1 MITTYES
8 PKLWRRT
15 WFLAVVLG
23 AGAGVAAWWWQVHM
37 QGAVEMPAVETKP
50 VAPAAKRPVDVALL
64 VPPKIMDDG
73 RPADFSPE
81 DWAALKDALSK
92 TPNPRAEL
100 ERIVKYLRFQKGFE
114 QWQALQDG
122 PDVVTRRKL
131 AERLLEQVPE
141 RMTQGEMTYGE
152 AQMLE
157 SALLADIEP
166 NEELRKQRLDRAQN
180 QLRGSVPKADAEQQV
195 RDASLLAE
203 YKRREAAIMAAF
215 QALPEDK
222 RDQLQLGKDLD
233 AARMAVYG
241 GKK

>member
-8 PKLWRRT
+8 PKLWQRT
-15 WFLAVVLG
+15 WFLALVLG
-23 AGAGVAAWWWQVHM
+23 AGVGVAAWWWQTHA
-37 QGAVEMPAVETKP
+37 QPAVEPPVAEAKP
-50 VAPAAKRPVDVALL
+50 VAPARRPVDVALL

-92 TPNPRAEL
+92 TANPRAEL

-114 QWQALQDG
+114 QWQALQEG
-122 PDVVTRRKL
+122 PDVATRRRL
-131 AERLLEQVPE
+131 AERLMEQVPE
-141 RMTQGEMTYGE
+141 RMAQGEMTYGE

-166 NEELRKQRLDRAQN
+166 NEEMRKQRLERAQSL
-180 QLRGSVPKADAEQQV
+180 LRGAAPKADGEQQV

-233 AARMAVYG
+233 AARVAVYG
-241 GKK
+241 SKK